1 MLLPGRFLY
10 ICPVEL
16 QLRQRGSNGD
26 MKAGFY
32 GTCALSLMLL
42 CLTLGSARG
51 GEEEL
56 DLGNL
61 KVEYSRLLQAIQQG
75 QSRVSYIVINTQD
88 NRLELRRGREVLHRA
103 ICATGSGRKLEGPQ
117 WWKRKQRWV
126 FDTPKGR
133 FSVLRKVEDPLW
145 TKPEWVFVEAGEEI
159 PIFAEDVR
167 RFQPGVLGKYALYFA
182 RDYMIHGTFYEIN
195 LGKSITHGCVRVAEE
210 DLQYLYE
217 RVQQGWPVYIY

>member
-1 MLLPGRFLY
+1 
-10 ICPVEL
+10 
-16 QLRQRGSNGD
+16 
-26 MKAGFY
+26 MKAVFCGIC
-32 GTCALSLMLL
+32 TLPLIWV
-42 CLTLGSARG
+42 CLTIGQASGS
-51 GEEEL
+51 EEKL
-56 DLGNL
+56 DLAGL
-61 KVEYSRLLQAIQQG
+61 QAEHSRLLKDIQRG
-75 QSRVSYIVINTQD
+75 QSGVTYIVINTQE
-88 NRLELRRGREVLHRA
+88 NQLELRRGRQILHRA
-103 ICATGSGRKLEGPQ
+103 LCATGSGRKLEGPQ

-167 RFQPGVLGKYALYFA
+167 RFQRGVLGKYALYFA

-195 LGKSITHGCVRVAEE
+195 LGKSITHGCVRVAEK

-217 RVQQGWPVYIY
+217 HVQLGWPVYIY